1 MKEIEKNKVTDLI
14 VNKVAKRGI
23 PINVRTGGNIEAAEW
38 VKGLLME
45 LLPIDEP
52 LGVIQGTDYDR
63 CPRCNGVA
71 GQSAYYCKKC
81 GAWLR
86 QVM

>member
-1 MKEIEKNKVTDLI
+1 MKAQEKNEVIALI
-14 VNKVAKRGI
+14 IDKAKKRGI
-23 PINVRTGGNIEAAEW
+23 PINVRTGGNDELAEW
-38 VKGLLME
+38 LEALLEE
-45 LLPIDEP
+45 LLPVDEP
-52 LGVIQGTDYDR
+52 IGVIRGTDYDR
-63 CPRCNGVA
+63 CPRCGGVA